1 MTPERSY
8 TGILREHLFFFLF
21 KSVVVSPAEKKKK
34 GEK

>member
-8 TGILREHLFFFLF
+8 TGILREHLFFLF